1 MTQNKTNYD
10 NHEKKRKKKVIFS
23 MTPLRAKMLCAWN
36 DTRVTQIKPLEAA
49 TGIINAR
56 ATQWVPDKI
65 LN

>member
-1 MTQNKTNYD
+1 MTQNKKIMTTMK
-10 NHEKKRKKKVIFS
+10 KKREKKVIFS

-36 DTRVTQIKPLEAA
+36 DTRVTQIKLLEAA
-49 TGIINAR
+49 TGIISAR